1 MTSIAHPN
9 LTVTFDPSV
18 PEHWPSL
25 RAYIAFRVQ
34 EQRLNAKDLASS
46 MDLSPSTLSRKLNQ
60 PEGDTQRFNLDD
72 LEAYLKATKDIGSV
86 VAYLVAKYMET
97 PEQRQARALEN
108 VEEAMRVLDRALGA
122 MKAAR
127 E

>member
-108 VEEAMRVLDRALGA
+108 VEEAMKVLDRALGA